1 MLILSEISKRF
12 ENTVALDRVSL
23 EARPGQVHA
32 LVGQNGSGKST
43 LMKILAGVFPPDHG
57 EIQLDGRVVRMT
69 DVARAEQFGVGIVYQ
84 ELSLFPHLS
93 VAANV
98 MMGHEVVRGRIID
111 RAATRRAAEEVLRR
125 LGVRGIPVDAPVRA
139 LTAAQQQLV
148 EIAKCLAKRPR
159 IVIFDEP
166 TASLTAAESRL
177 LFDVIRQLRR
187 DDLIV
192 LYISHHLE
200 EIYELADRVTVLR
213 DGTVAYSGPVSD
225 VDHVTLV
232 QHMVGRRIEQFYPR
246 RAGAP
251 QAAVLLEADAIRGP
265 GLDTVSLTVH
275 AGEILGIGGP
285 VGSGQTALAEVL
297 TGVRPATHGEIRLK
311 GRTVRLRDVADA
323 IAAGIAYVPEDRRTE
338 GLALNLSMRT
348 NLALPLLIHRRA
360 MANGV
365 GFVRRREEQGHAALL
380 RTRLKIKGD
389 VDRPVATL
397 SGGNQQKV
405 AVARWVGVD
414 ADVYVLNDPTKG
426 IDVSSKVDIY
436 EAINQLADAGKGV
449 VLVSS
454 YNPELLNLCDRILV
468 MYRGRVVREFM
479 ARDTT
484 EEQLLLATASAQ

>member
-12 ENTVALDRVSL
+12 DNTVALDRVSL
-23 EARPGQVHA
+23 EARPGEVHA

-57 EIQLDGRVVRMT
+57 EIRLDGRVVQMT
-69 DVARAEQFGVGIVYQ
+69 DVARAEHLGVGIVYQ

-98 MMGHEVVRGRIID
+98 MMAHEVTRGGIID
-111 RAATRRAAEEVLRR
+111 RAATRQAAADVLAR
-125 LGVRGIPVDAPVRA
+125 LGVRGLSVDVPVRD

-166 TASLTAAESRL
+166 TASLTAAEARL

-187 DDLIV
+187 QDLIV

-213 DGTVAYSGPVSD
+213 DGTVAYSGPVAE

-246 RAGAP
+246 RAGAA
-251 QAAVLLEADAIRGP
+251 QSRVLLEAEGVAARGLEP
-265 GLDTVSLTVH
+265 TTLAVR

-285 VGSGQTALAEVL
+285 VGAGQTALAEVL
-297 TGVRPATHGEIRLK
+297 TGVRPATRGRIRIK
-311 GRTVRLRDVADA
+311 GRDVRLRDVADA

-348 NLALPLLIHRRA
+348 NLALPLMIHRRTLA
-360 MANGV
+360 DAL
-365 GFVRRREEQGHAALL
+365 GFVRRAEEGRHAAYL
-380 RTRLKIKGD
+380 RERLKVKGELG
-389 VDRPVATL
+389 RPVATL

-405 AVARWVGVD
+405 AVARWVGLD

-436 EAINQLADAGKGV
+436 EAVNRLADAGKAV

-468 MYRGRVVREFM
+468 MYRGRIVREFV

-484 EEQLLLATASAQ
+484 EEQLLLATSAAQ